1 MAKQFSLFL
10 PKGANNNSITLV
22 NADGTALKLLFT
34 AGADDSDVDSI
45 TVTSSDTVARILS
58 LYVTRGGV
66 DYILGTVT
74 IGAGTGTDGFNFNID
89 LLNPINFQ
97 GLPLNNVGKPYLR
110 LKSGDTLKVAV
121 TTAVTAAKTIY
132 IMAFGQDY

>member
-10 PKGANNNSITLV
+10 PKGANNSSITLQ
-22 NADGTALKLLFT
+22 NADGTGLKLLFT

-45 TVTSSDTVARILS
+45 IVTSNDTAARILV

-66 DYILGTVT
+66 DYIIGTITV
-74 IGAGTGTDGFNFNID
+74 GAGAGTDGFNFSLD

-97 GLPLNNVGKPYLR
+97 GLPINNIGKPYLR
-110 LKSGDTLKVAV
+110 LKSGDTVKVAV

-132 IMAFGQDY
+132 LSAFGQDY